1 MKYCPTCGTRYD
13 EEILRFCMKDGTP
26 LLDEEQPNFVA
37 MPSESFEEPVDEDDP
52 SEHTVIRRN
61 VPVPP
66 PPAEDFESKATPS
79 QRIVVPTYNDPQPPR
94 PGAAHYQA
102 PPRKSNTAMVV
113 FLTIIGTVAVLAV
126 AGAGIWFLSRDN
138 ANNTNRNANA
148 NQENTN
154 LNTNLGISDFD
165 FNVNANANVNTNANA
180 NLKTPTPTP
189 KPTPSATPTVSPSP
203 TDSPDDDNDNTSPSP
218 VPSPTRPAASP
229 TPRSTTSP
237 PANLPVNGGVL
248 NSRAVS
254 LPVPTYPQIARQVR
268 AAGQVSVQVL
278 VDENGNVT
286 SARAINGHPLL
297 RPAAEAAA
305 RQARIAPVRV
315 GDRNVRAT
323 GVLLY
328 NFRSN

>member
-26 LLDEEQPNFVA
+26 LLDEVEPNFVE
-37 MPSESFEEPVDEDDP
+37 MPSESFEEAVDEDDP
-52 SEHTVIRRN
+52 SELTVIRRN

-66 PPAEDFESKATPS
+66 PPPEDFESKATPS
-79 QRIVVPTYNDPQPPR
+79 QRIVVPTYNDPQQPR
-94 PGAAHYQA
+94 TGPGQYQA
-102 PPRKSNTAMVV
+102 PPRKSNTALVV

-138 ANNTNRNANA
+138 ANNTNLNANV
-148 NQENTN
+148 NQNENTN
-154 LNTNLGISDFD
+154 LNTNIGIDTNFN
-165 FNVNANANVNTNANA
+165 FNVDSNFNTNTNANA
-180 NLKTPTPTP
+180 NVKTPTPTP
-189 KPTPSATPTVSPSP
+189 KPSPSVTPTANPSP
-203 TDSPDDDNDNTSPSP
+203 TGSPDENDNTLPS
-218 VPSPTRPAASP
+218 PSPTRPIATPSP
-229 TPRSTTSP
+229 RGTAP
-237 PANLPVNGGVL
+237 PSNLPVNGGVL
-248 NSRAVS
+248 NSRAIN
-254 LPVPTYPQIARQVR
+254 LPTPTYPPIARQVR

-286 SARAINGHPLL
+286 SARAVSGHPLL

-315 GDRNVRAT
+315 GDRNVRST

-328 NFRSN
+328 NFRTN